1 MRWWITVLL
10 GVLGCGLALAQTEE
24 EAPAAPAPGQFLRPH
39 ESDALDDALLML
51 GLQRRDTT
59 FTRIPVRRVAIPG
72 LIRRAIDDPL
82 ASTDELMALHES
94 SRAGSIADW
103 VRKAA
108 STLDQLGRFAD
119 RPVVAG
125 LTADASALPA
135 GYQAPVLEMV
145 SHLQWA
151 DREIRTALENLN
163 AEEQRQLI
171 EALPTHALE
180 EDRIKLSFVRGRV
193 ISHDQMLALLTR
205 VDLPRLI
212 WAGRVVTDSTER
224 LAARLKTVSEPI
236 PGKIRLTLNGY
247 PVIVAG
253 RGADLHDETDVRL
266 TIDTGGNDTYTGRHG
281 AGVGYASVLV
291 DLGGDDRFD
300 VPDLSVGAALL
311 GVGVAWVEGGN
322 DTFTGQ
328 SLNFGAACGGVGL
341 WVKIGGD
348 DFVGGRTMG
357 HGFAAWGLGLALDTA
372 GNDQSRFGLF
382 SQGAARTLGVGW
394 LVDRTGH
401 DTYRLDSLIPFAPL
415 FPEAWASYGQG
426 FGMGYREDTGG
437 MAGGVG
443 LLTDFAGDD
452 HYLASNYAQASSY
465 WLSVGSL
472 MDGAGNDRYSAYHY
486 SQSSAMHATAAYL
499 LELAGND
506 TYSVQVG
513 ASQAIGHDYG
523 TAVLYDRAGNDV
535 YASQDSRVGTAITN
549 GFALFLDG
557 AGSDTYARPAGEGRG
572 ARGTASLAL
581 SIDAGGVDR
590 YPLGQI
596 DDSAL
601 TLGYWLAF
609 VDTSGAE
616 PAGTTTP
623 APATSPA
630 PGSVP
635 MPELRILAETY
646 TRASQWGVGG
656 AQASTAK
663 ALDDLTAW
671 GLPAWEWIVENR
683 LAQADRLSLRALAAL
698 VNRLGAPAVAV
709 LGRKALSAN
718 ELELRAILRLAVEAN
733 IPDIAAIL
741 PRILREVP
749 NLQMEA
755 VRAAGVLKARAAV
768 DDIQVLARSTDL
780 FLARTAMISLAQI
793 QDPAAFGTASSLL
806 NSPDPL
812 IRDAAQRLVASV
824 PIQADP
830 LIKTLLRDDREVG
843 VRTALRLLALIG
855 TPDALAQMGPYLDD
869 PRPAIRI
876 VALQG
881 LARRC
886 PPDWRAA
893 FMALKDDP
901 FATVRRVA
909 RGLEPTP

>member
-1 MRWWITVLL
+1 MSFLIGL
-10 GVLGCGLALAQTEE
+10 LGCGIALAQTED
-24 EAPAAPAPGQFLRPH
+24 EAPAPPAAGQFLRGH

-51 GLQRRDTT
+51 GLQRRDMT
-59 FTRIPVRRVAIPG
+59 FTRIPVRGVAIPG

-82 ASTDELMALHES
+82 AATDELMALHES
-94 SRAGSIADW
+94 SRAGSVADW

-119 RPVVAG
+119 RPVVAA
-125 LTADASALPA
+125 LTTDASALPA

-145 SHLQWA
+145 AHLQWA
-151 DREIRTALENLN
+151 DREIRTALENLTP
-163 AEEQRQLI
+163 EEQRQLI

-193 ISHDQMLALLTR
+193 ISRDQMLALLTR
-205 VDLPRLI
+205 VDLPRLV
-212 WAGRVVTDSTER
+212 WAGRVVTDATER
-224 LAARLKTVSEPI
+224 LTTKLKAVNEPVT
-236 PGKIRLTLNGY
+236 GKIRMNLNGY
-247 PVIVAG
+247 PVVVAG

-266 TIDTGGNDTYTGRHG
+266 TIDLGGNDTYTGRHG

-311 GVGVAWVEGGN
+311 GVGIAWIEGGD
-322 DTFTGQ
+322 DTFSGQ

-341 WVKIGGD
+341 WLKIGGD
-348 DFVGGRTMG
+348 DGVRGRAMG
-357 HGFAAWGLGLALDTA
+357 HGFAAWGLGLALDSG
-372 GNDQSRFGLF
+372 GNDQSRFGIF

-394 LVDRTGH
+394 LVDRAGH

-437 MAGGVG
+437 LAGGVG
-443 LLTDFAGDD
+443 LLTDLAGDD
-452 HYLASNYAQASSY
+452 FYLASNYSQASSY

-472 MDGAGNDRYSAYHY
+472 MDAAGNDRYSAYHY
-486 SQSSAMHATAAYL
+486 SQSSAMHVTAAYL
-499 LELAGND
+499 LELGGND
-506 TYSVQVG
+506 TYTVQVG

-523 TAVLYDRAGNDV
+523 TVVLYDRAGNDV
-535 YASQDSRVGTAITN
+535 YASQDSRVGTAINN

-572 ARGTASLAL
+572 SRGTASLAL

-609 VDTSGAE
+609 VDSAGAE
-616 PAGTTTP
+616 PAASTP
-623 APATSPA
+623 PPAAFPT

-635 MPELRILAETY
+635 LPEARVLSETY
-646 TRASQWGVGG
+646 ARASQWGVGG

-683 LAQADRLSLRALAAL
+683 LAQADRLSLRALASL

-709 LGRKALSAN
+709 LGRKALGAN
-718 ELELRAILRLAVEAN
+718 EAELRAILRLAVEAN
-733 IPDIAAIL
+733 ISDVAAIL
-741 PRILREVP
+741 PRILREFP
-749 NLQMEA
+749 NLQLEA
-755 VRAAGVLKARAAV
+755 VRAAGMLRARAAV
-768 DDIQVLARSTDL
+768 DDIQVLARSSDL

-806 NSPDPL
+806 NSSDPL

-824 PIQADP
+824 PAQADP

-855 TPDALAQMGPYLDD
+855 TPDALGQIGPYLDD

-876 VALQG
+876 AALQG

-886 PPDWRAA
+886 PPDRRAA

-901 FATVRRVA
+901 FPTVRRVA
-909 RGLEPTP
+909 RSLEPTP